1 VPRIVLCHY
10 PDLIRPAAATIAPD
24 LYLAGHTHGGQIC
37 LPGERAILSHDS
49 LAKSMCKGAHG
60 YEGTCLI
67 VSRGFGFS
75 TLPLRVFCP
84 AEVVEIELRMK
95 AEG

>member
-1 VPRIVLCHY
+1 VLCHY
-10 PDLIRPAAATIAPD
+10 PDLIRPAAAKIAPD

-49 LAKSMCKGAHG
+49 LPKSMCKGAHD
-60 YEGTCLI
+60 YDGTCLI

-84 AEVVEIELRMK
+84 AEVVEIELK
-95 AEG
+95 KSE